1 MDQNLSLYQKLEFF
15 SMKYFFKIFTTVF
28 FFFFINGCQVDGEI
42 NYSKDIKIGFIAPL
56 TGPVADLGA
65 EMFNSAKLAI
75 EHSKEQF
82 PNINFVLLAQDDGMN
97 ATQAA
102 TKAKSLVDQDGSLV
116 LIGAGTTG
124 QVKAE
129 ISAIKGRNIP
139 LITPTATESD
149 LTELGNFIFR
159 VIPSNRAQAETI
171 VEFLSKK
178 GIKNVGIVFQLNDD
192 YSIDLKGEFKNLFSN
207 SDNQVLLE
215 VGFESDET
223 DFKAQLSKMK
233 NMKVDGIICF
243 AQHVQVSRVVLRARE
258 LNIIAPI
265 FSGETAYTDKLIET
279 VGSANELYVT
289 GATTEKSLEREQF
302 EKKYFAKFG
311 KRPGPYGIYA
321 YDAIQVAMH
330 TIANKRPSNGIE
342 LIEYLKDIQNYS
354 GISGEIKFNKYGD
367 VEKKYDIFRLEEKS
381 FRKTE

>member
-1 MDQNLSLYQKLEFF
+1 
-15 SMKYFFKIFTTVF
+15 MKYFFKIFISLLF
-28 FFFFINGCQVDGEI
+28 FIFINGCQDDGKV
-42 NYSKDIKIGFIAPL
+42 NYSNDIKIGFIAPL

-102 TKAKSLVDQDGSLV
+102 TKAKSLVDQDGSLI

-129 ISAIKGRNIP
+129 ISAIKGRNVP
-139 LITPTATESD
+139 LITPTATESN
-149 LTELGNFIFR
+149 LTELGNYIFR
-159 VIPSNRAQAETI
+159 VIPSNRAQAEAI
-171 VEFLSKK
+171 VEFLTKK
-178 GIKNVGIVFQLNDD
+178 GIKNVGILFQLNDD
-192 YSIDLKGEFKNLFSN
+192 YSIDLRGEFKKFFSN
-207 SDNQVLLE
+207 SNNKILLE

-233 NMKVDGIICF
+233 NMKIDGIICF

-279 VGSANELYVT
+279 VGSATELYVT
-289 GATTEKSLEREQF
+289 GATTEKSLERKKF

-321 YDAIQVAMH
+321 YDAIQIAMH
-330 TIANKRPSNGIE
+330 TIANNKPADGIE
-342 LIEYLKDIQNYS
+342 LIEYLKGLQNFS

-381 FRKTE
+381 FRKVE